1 MKKYLY
7 LMRVHHYIKNILIF
21 MPLIF
26 SGNLTDR
33 RKFTATLLGMIAFSL
48 VTSAVYIIN
57 DIRDAEKDRMH
68 PTKKNRPIAS
78 GAVTPFHAVVLMVFI
93 LIAAVVLLVVS
104 DATAGSY
111 ALVILYLFIN
121 VAYSMGLKDVPLL
134 DVTILASGF
143 LLRVLFGAVLTGTEV
158 SEWLYLTVL
167 SGAFY
172 FSLGKRRNE
181 LQKKK
186 DGDTRKVLKYYTR
199 DFLDK
204 NMYMCLALLNTF
216 YALWCKDITNA
227 GMEYAM
233 WTVPIVILICMK
245 YSLTVEGN
253 SEGDPVEVLLHDRV
267 LMALCV
273 VYGIVMR
280 GMLYFG
286 AECENNAGMEIL

>member
-57 DIRDAEKDRMH
+57 DIREKDRMH

-273 VYGIVMR
+273 VYGIVMI

-286 AECENNAGMEIL
+286 A

>member
-1 MKKYLY
+1 
-7 LMRVHHYIKNILIF
+7 
-21 MPLIF
+21 
-26 SGNLTDR
+26 
-33 RKFTATLLGMIAFSL
+33 
-48 VTSAVYIIN
+48 
-57 DIRDAEKDRMH
+57 MH

-158 SEWLYLTVL
+158 SEWRYLTVI

-172 FSLGKRRNE
+172 FSRGKRRNE

-186 DGDTRKVLKYYTR
+186 DGY
-199 DFLDK
+199 FLDK
-204 NMYMCLALLNTF
+204 NIYMCLALLNTF

-273 VYGIVMR
+273 VYGIVMI

-286 AECENNAGMEIL
+286 A

>member
-1 MKKYLY
+1 
-7 LMRVHHYIKNILIF
+7 

-111 ALVILYLFIN
+111 TLVILYLFIN

-273 VYGIVMR
+273 VYGIVMI

-286 AECENNAGMEIL
+286 A

>member
-111 ALVILYLFIN
+111 TLVILYLFIN

-181 LQKKK
+181 LQIPARCLNIIREISWTKICICAWHCSIHFMHY
-186 DGDTRKVLKYYTR
+186 GVRILPMPAW
-199 DFLDK
+199 
-204 NMYMCLALLNTF
+204 NMQCGR
-216 YALWCKDITNA
+216 CR
-227 GMEYAM
+227 
-233 WTVPIVILICMK
+233 
-245 YSLTVEGN
+245 S
-253 SEGDPVEVLLHDRV
+253 
-267 LMALCV
+267 
-273 VYGIVMR
+273 
-280 GMLYFG
+280 
-286 AECENNAGMEIL
+286 

>member
-1 MKKYLY
+1 MDEKIFISYESTSLY
-7 LMRVHHYIKNILIF
+7 QKHTAFYAADLH
-21 MPLIF
+21 
-26 SGNLTDR
+26 
-33 RKFTATLLGMIAFSL
+33 RKFMATLLGMIAFSL

-68 PTKKNRPIAS
+68 PTKKKRPIAS
-78 GAVTPFHAVVLMVFI
+78 GAVTPVHAVILMAVI
-93 LIAAVVLLVVS
+93 LIVAMVLLAVS

-111 ALVILYLFIN
+111 TLVLLYLFIN

-158 SEWLYLTVL
+158 SEWQYLTVL

-227 GMEYAM
+227 GMKYAM

-253 SEGDPVEVLLHDRV
+253 SEGDPVEVLLHDKV

-273 VYGIVMR
+273 VYGIVMVA
-280 GMLYFG
+280 MLYSG
-286 AECENNAGMEIL
+286 V

>member
-158 SEWLYLTVL
+158 SEWLYLL
-167 SGAFY
+167 S
-172 FSLGKRRNE
+172 
-181 LQKKK
+181 
-186 DGDTRKVLKYYTR
+186 
-199 DFLDK
+199 
-204 NMYMCLALLNTF
+204 
-216 YALWCKDITNA
+216 
-227 GMEYAM
+227 
-233 WTVPIVILICMK
+233 LI
-245 YSLTVEGN
+245 
-253 SEGDPVEVLLHDRV
+253 H
-267 LMALCV
+267 
-273 VYGIVMR
+273 I
-280 GMLYFG
+280 
-286 AECENNAGMEIL
+286 

>member
-111 ALVILYLFIN
+111 A
-121 VAYSMGLKDVPLL
+121 
-134 DVTILASGF
+134 
-143 LLRVLFGAVLTGTEV
+143 LFGAVLTGTEV

-273 VYGIVMR
+273 VYGIVMI

-286 AECENNAGMEIL
+286 A

>member
-111 ALVILYLFIN
+111 TLVILYLFIN

-143 LLRVLFGAVLTGTEV
+143 LLRVLF
-158 SEWLYLTVL
+158 
-167 SGAFY
+167 GAFY

-273 VYGIVMR
+273 VYGIVMI

-286 AECENNAGMEIL
+286 A

>member
-172 FSLGKRRNE
+172 FSLGKRRTGIPARCLNIIRE
-181 LQKKK
+181 ISWTKICICAWHCSIHFMHYGVRILPMPAW
-186 DGDTRKVLKYYTR
+186 
-199 DFLDK
+199 
-204 NMYMCLALLNTF
+204 NMQCGR
-216 YALWCKDITNA
+216 CR
-227 GMEYAM
+227 
-233 WTVPIVILICMK
+233 
-245 YSLTVEGN
+245 S
-253 SEGDPVEVLLHDRV
+253 
-267 LMALCV
+267 
-273 VYGIVMR
+273 
-280 GMLYFG
+280 
-286 AECENNAGMEIL
+286 

>member
-121 VAYSMGLKDVPLL
+121 VAYSMGLKNKPIIDV
-134 DVTILASGF
+134 VILASGF
-143 LLRVLFGAVLTGTEV
+143 VLRIYYGGV

-186 DGDTRKVLKYYTR
+186 NGDTRKVLKYYTR

-273 VYGIVMR
+273 VYGIVMI

-286 AECENNAGMEIL
+286 A

>member
-33 RKFTATLLGMIAFSL
+33 RKFMATLLGMIAFSL
-48 VTSAVYIIN
+48 VTSAVFIN

-68 PTKKNRPIAS
+68 PTKKKRPIAS
-78 GAVTPFHAVVLMVFI
+78 GAVTPVHAVILMAVI
-93 LIAAVVLLVVS
+93 LIVAMVLLAVS

-111 ALVILYLFIN
+111 TLVLLYLFIN

-158 SEWLYLTVL
+158 SEWQYLTVL

-227 GMEYAM
+227 GMKYAM

-253 SEGDPVEVLLHDRV
+253 SEGDPVEVLLHDKV

-273 VYGIVMR
+273 VYGIVMVA
-280 GMLYFG
+280 MLYSG
-286 AECENNAGMEIL
+286 V

>member
-1 MKKYLY
+1 
-7 LMRVHHYIKNILIF
+7 
-21 MPLIF
+21 
-26 SGNLTDR
+26 
-33 RKFTATLLGMIAFSL
+33 
-48 VTSAVYIIN
+48 
-57 DIRDAEKDRMH
+57 
-68 PTKKNRPIAS
+68 
-78 GAVTPFHAVVLMVFI
+78 
-93 LIAAVVLLVVS
+93 
-104 DATAGSY
+104 
-111 ALVILYLFIN
+111 
-121 VAYSMGLKDVPLL
+121 MGLKDVPLL

-233 WTVPIVILICMK
+233 WTVPIVILVCMK

-273 VYGIVMR
+273 VYGIVMI

-286 AECENNAGMEIL
+286 A

>member
-93 LIAAVVLLVVS
+93 LIAA

-273 VYGIVMR
+273 VYGIVMI

-286 AECENNAGMEIL
+286 A

>member
-33 RKFTATLLGMIAFSL
+33 RKFMATLLGMIAFSL

-68 PTKKNRPIAS
+68 PTKKKRPIAS
-78 GAVTPFHAVVLMVFI
+78 GAVTPVHAVILMAVI
-93 LIAAVVLLVVS
+93 LIVAMVLLAVS

-111 ALVILYLFIN
+111 TLVLLYLN

-158 SEWLYLTVL
+158 SEWQYLTVL

-227 GMEYAM
+227 GMKYAM

-253 SEGDPVEVLLHDRV
+253 SEGDPVEVLLHDKV

-273 VYGIVMR
+273 VYGIVMVA
-280 GMLYFG
+280 MLYSG
-286 AECENNAGMEIL
+286 V

>member
-1 MKKYLY
+1 MVKKYLY

-78 GAVTPFHAVVLMVFI
+78 G
-93 LIAAVVLLVVS
+93 AVVLLVVS

-273 VYGIVMR
+273 VYGIVMI

-286 AECENNAGMEIL
+286 A

>member
-111 ALVILYLFIN
+111 TLVILYLFIN

-143 LLRVLFGAVLTGTEV
+143 LLRVLFGAVLTG
-158 SEWLYLTVL
+158 TVL

-273 VYGIVMR
+273 VYGIVMI

-286 AECENNAGMEIL
+286 A

>member
-1 MKKYLY
+1 MGDTLY
-7 LMRVHHYIKNILIF
+7 
-21 MPLIF
+21 
-26 SGNLTDR
+26 
-33 RKFTATLLGMIAFSL
+33 
-48 VTSAVYIIN
+48 
-57 DIRDAEKDRMH
+57 
-68 PTKKNRPIAS
+68 
-78 GAVTPFHAVVLMVFI
+78 
-93 LIAAVVLLVVS
+93 VS
-104 DATAGSY
+104 KVD
-111 ALVILYLFIN
+111 N
-121 VAYSMGLKDVPLL
+121 
-134 DVTILASGF
+134 
-143 LLRVLFGAVLTGTEV
+143 GAVLTGTEV
-158 SEWLYLTVL
+158 SEWQYLTVL

-227 GMEYAM
+227 GMKYAM

-253 SEGDPVEVLLHDRV
+253 SEGDPVEVLLHDKV

-273 VYGIVMR
+273 VYGIVMVA
-280 GMLYFG
+280 MLYSG
-286 AECENNAGMEIL
+286 V

>member
-111 ALVILYLFIN
+111 ALVFLYLFIN

-158 SEWLYLTVL
+158 SEWLYLL

-273 VYGIVMR
+273 VYGIVMI

-286 AECENNAGMEIL
+286 A

>member
-121 VAYSMGLKDVPLL
+121 VAYSMGLKDAPLL

-158 SEWLYLTVL
+158 SEWLYLSVL

-172 FSLGKRRNE
+172 FSLGKRRN
-181 LQKKK
+181 
-186 DGDTRKVLKYYTR
+186 GDTRKVLKYYTR

-273 VYGIVMR
+273 VYGIVMI

-286 AECENNAGMEIL
+286 A

>member
-1 MKKYLY
+1 MEDILQKAASMKNADAKKSIPDFL
-7 LMRVHHYIKNILIF
+7 
-21 MPLIF
+21 
-26 SGNLTDR
+26 SLTDR

-273 VYGIVMR
+273 VYGIVMI

-286 AECENNAGMEIL
+286 A

>member
-134 DVTILASGF
+134 DVTILASF

-273 VYGIVMR
+273 VYGIVMI

-286 AECENNAGMEIL
+286 A

>member
-78 GAVTPFHAVVLMVFI
+78 GAVTPFHAVVLMVSF

-181 LQKKK
+181 LQKKRTGIPARCLNIIREISWTK
-186 DGDTRKVLKYYTR
+186 ICICAWHCSIHFMHYGVRILPMPAW
-199 DFLDK
+199 
-204 NMYMCLALLNTF
+204 NMQCGR
-216 YALWCKDITNA
+216 CR
-227 GMEYAM
+227 
-233 WTVPIVILICMK
+233 
-245 YSLTVEGN
+245 S
-253 SEGDPVEVLLHDRV
+253 
-267 LMALCV
+267 
-273 VYGIVMR
+273 
-280 GMLYFG
+280 
-286 AECENNAGMEIL
+286 